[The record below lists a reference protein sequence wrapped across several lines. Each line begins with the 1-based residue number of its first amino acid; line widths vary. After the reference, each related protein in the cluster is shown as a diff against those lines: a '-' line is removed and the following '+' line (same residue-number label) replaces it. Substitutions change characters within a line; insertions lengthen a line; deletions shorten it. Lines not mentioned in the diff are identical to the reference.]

1 MTESYAENLTIL
13 ILVIVVSAAFYISLI
28 LEHDLNDK
36 HEQVMA
42 KLEICTANLGL

>member
-1 MTESYAENLTIL
+1 MTNSYAENLTIL
-13 ILVIVVSAAFYISLI
+13 ILAIIVSTVFCMALR

-42 KLEICTANLGL
+42 KLEICTTNGL